1 MTTELE
7 NMIGEMGYK
16 EASQKA
22 AYAQMLIRRLEP
34 IVKAFKTVYEDRI
47 GSTETVNIN
56 GSPAATILK
65 TRGGDGSWVV
75 EDPKA
80 YGRALQMIEAGIE
93 EKALTEAW
101 ETVPMPREEACT
113 QDYIERLIRD
123 HDGQVPPGVVH
134 KPGRAG
140 SVQIKP
146 DRAFLHQPLTPEN
159 ISEPFN
165 LIEEGNKA

>member
-1 MTTELE
+1 MTSEIE
-7 NMIGEMGYK
+7 EMIGEMGYK

-22 AYAQMLIRRLEP
+22 AYAQMLIRRLETV
-34 IVKAFKTVYEDRI
+34 VKAFKTVYEDQI
-47 GSTETVNIN
+47 ESAETVNIN
-56 GSPAATILK
+56 GSPAATITK

-80 YGRALQMIEAGIE
+80 YGRVLKDIKAAVE
-93 EKALTEAW
+93 EKALPEAW
-101 ETVPMPREEACT
+101 ETIPMPREEACT

-146 DRAFLHQPLTPEN
+146 DRAFLHQPLTPET
-159 ISEPFN
+159 ISEPFQ
-165 LIEEGNKA
+165 LTESSQA